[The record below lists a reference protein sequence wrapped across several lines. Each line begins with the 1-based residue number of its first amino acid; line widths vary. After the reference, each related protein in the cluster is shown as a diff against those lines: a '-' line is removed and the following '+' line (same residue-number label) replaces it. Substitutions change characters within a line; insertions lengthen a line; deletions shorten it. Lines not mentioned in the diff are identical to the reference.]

1 MSGLKK
7 YIALSLLT
15 LIGTLSLRAQD
26 TVRLSL
32 EEIITKV
39 EAEYPLVLQYD
50 SRIKS
55 LQSKVEGS
63 KSWMPPTFSFGLNSF
78 PYQLEMIKRKEDPMN
93 WAALMFS
100 AEQMIPNSAKLRAK
114 GGYYS
119 SLREVQQNNAE
130 WTKNI
135 LRSEVRALYYQRLV
149 AERKLGL

>member
-1 MSGLKK
+1 MIMRAVTKS
-7 YIALSLLT
+7 IILSLFA
-15 LIGTLSLRAQD
+15 LIGTITLHAQD

-32 EEIITKV
+32 EEIINKV
-39 EAEYPLVLQYD
+39 ETEYPLVLQYD
-50 SRIKS
+50 SRIRS

-78 PYQLEMIKRKEDPMN
+78 PYQLEMIKRKDDPMN

-119 SLREVQQNNAE
+119 SLKEVQKNNAE

-135 LRSEVRALYYQRLV
+135 LRTQVRI
-149 AERKLGL
+149 